1 MYQKECDSLWD
12 ITWKNFMKEKYE
24 IMIIIDY
31 NVSYFDKRMLKV
43 KKKTKTKTMYAR
55 SSQRKWEEA
64 LPGRGSLYWSPS
76 PLLENKSN
84 LQGGKDI

>member
-1 MYQKECDSLWD
+1 
-12 ITWKNFMKEKYE
+12 MKEKYE

-55 SSQRKWEEA
+55 SSQRK
-64 LPGRGSLYWSPS
+64 
-76 PLLENKSN
+76 
-84 LQGGKDI
+84 